1 MTSSS
6 EINDFN
12 QLINSTKFF
21 VEYDVLSSLKQE
33 GLKQS
38 DYVEICKR
46 LNRAPNRNELGMFG
60 VMWSE
65 HCCYRNSR
73 PLLKNFP
80 TTTLFIDDQI
90 IEKEDEFFESSY
102 KNQNDYDSYDDWI
115 DNLDID
121 SSEEFNRMNQQQA
134 NINSINEK
142 DLDPWI

>member
-6 EINDFN
+6 ESSDFN
-12 QLINSTKFF
+12 QVINSQKFF
-21 VEYDVLSSLKQE
+21 VEYDVLSSLEQE

-46 LNRAPNRNELGMFG
+46 LKRAPNRNELGMFG

-80 TTTLFIDDQI
+80 TTGPRILVGPGENAGVVDIGLG
-90 IEKEDEFFESSY
+90 
-102 KNQNDYDSYDDWI
+102 QN
-115 DNLDID
+115 
-121 SSEEFNRMNQQQA
+121 
-134 NINSINEK
+134 
-142 DLDPWI
+142 